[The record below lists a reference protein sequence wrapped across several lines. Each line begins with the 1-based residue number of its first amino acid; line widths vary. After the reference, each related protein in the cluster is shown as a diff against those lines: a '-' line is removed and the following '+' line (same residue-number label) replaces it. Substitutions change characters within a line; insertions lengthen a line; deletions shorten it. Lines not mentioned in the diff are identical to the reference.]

1 MHGVIR
7 KYSGKG
13 ANDFFSLLEK
23 RKSEVEN
30 AFRPIKGFVSYTLV
44 YCRDGGF
51 SVTICQD
58 KAGADE
64 SVRVAR
70 DWIVN
75 NAENTGVGVPQV
87 SDGSVILHMDSH

>member
-13 ANDFFSLLEK
+13 ANDFFNLLEK

-30 AFRPIKGFVSYTLV
+30 AIRPVKGLVSYTLV
-44 YCRDGGF
+44 RSGDGGF

-64 SVRVAR
+64 SMRVAR
-70 DWIVN
+70 DWIAN
-75 NAENTGVGVPQV
+75 NAENTGVGAPQV
-87 SDGSVILHMDSH
+87 SEGSVLIHMDSH

>member
-7 KYSGKG
+7 NYSGKG

-44 YCRDGGF
+44 CCRDGGF

-64 SVRVAR
+64 SVRVAK

-75 NAENTGVGVPQV
+75 NAENTGVGAPQV
-87 SDGSVILHMDSH
+87 SEGSVIIHMDSH